1 MDNNIDTAT
10 LLKYIK
16 DLGKD
21 NTDTSLLIKYI
32 EAVDKYIES
41 VDKKLGI
48 ENGIKKKKKEK
59 KKEYNFLYYNERK
72 KKICNACNKEMGY
85 NWYDKHLL
93 TKKHIKNSTL

>member
-32 EAVDKYIES
+32 
-41 VDKKLGI
+41 
-48 ENGIKKKKKEK
+48 
-59 KKEYNFLYYNERK
+59 
-72 KKICNACNKEMGY
+72 
-85 NWYDKHLL
+85 
-93 TKKHIKNSTL
+93 